1 MLTPFTSTDSA
12 YCFFREGERCYQQ
25 SSPLNK
31 KRNALKEVLQEDYNM
46 GQGYHLAA
54 SALHHLEGYRVQT
67 LDPGILMETQHG
79 LESGVVQLFVEAQ
92 ESG

>member
-1 MLTPFTSTDSA
+1 
-12 YCFFREGERCYQQ
+12 
-25 SSPLNK
+25 
-31 KRNALKEVLQEDYNM
+31 M